1 MRSQKKRRVF
11 DAAYRAK
18 VALAAAKGD
27 QSLSQLSARFG
38 VHPTQIANWRKEL
51 LDRAAEI
58 FADRR
63 GTTNVQPEVDPQP
76 LYAEIG
82 RLRMELDWLK
92 KKAARFEE

>member
-11 DAAYRAK
+11 DAAFRAK

-38 VHPTQIANWRKEL
+38 VHATQIANWRREL
-51 LDRAAEI
+51 LERAPEL

-63 GTTNVQPEVDPQP
+63 GATSVQPDVDPQP

-92 KKAARFEE
+92 KKAGPFDE

>member
-63 GTTNVQPEVDPQP
+63 GAASVQPEVDPQP